1 MDWVVAASIA
11 EVVGAIA
18 VVVSLIY
25 LSIQIRAGTKA
36 TKAAAFQAVV
46 QSEMDFA
53 SIVIEN
59 AGTWEKIVTDAPL
72 SEGEETRAAIVL
84 YNLFMLD
91 SERRFHQ
98 YNAGYLEAAA
108 WEGRLRSLPLVV
120 KFSIFDRWKSS
131 LGGMAHSA
139 DFLELL
145 DELSSDDPTPSSE
158 KSN

>member
-1 MDWVVAASIA
+1 MNWEAI
-11 EVVGAIA
+11 GAIGEILGA
-18 VVVSLIY
+18 AGVILTLGY
-25 LSIQIRAGTKA
+25 LAFQIRAGTKA
-36 TKAAAFQAVV
+36 TKAAAFQAVL
-46 QSEMDFA
+46 QSEMEFA
-53 SIVIEN
+53 SILIEN

-72 SEGEETRAAIVL
+72 SEGEETRVAIVL

-98 YNAGYLEAAA
+98 YNSGYLEASA
-108 WEGRLRSLPLVV
+108 WEGRLRALPLLV
-120 KFSIFDRWKSS
+120 KFSIFERWKTS

-158 KSN
+158 NGY

>member
-36 TKAAAFQAVV
+36 TKAGAFQAVV

-72 SEGEETRAAIVL
+72 SEGQETRAAIVL

-98 YNAGYLEAAA
+98 YNAGYLETAA
-108 WEGRLRSLPLVV
+108 WEGRLRALPLVV

-139 DFLELL
+139 DFLKLL
-145 DELSSDDPTPSSE
+145 DELSSDDPTSSSE
-158 KSN
+158 KGN

>member
-1 MDWVVAASIA
+1 MNWEAI
-11 EVVGAIA
+11 GAIGEILGA
-18 VVVSLIY
+18 AGVILTLGY
-25 LSIQIRAGTKA
+25 LAFQIRAGTKA
-36 TKAAAFQAVV
+36 TKAAAFQAVL
-46 QSEMDFA
+46 QSEMEFA
-53 SIVIEN
+53 SILIEN

-72 SEGEETRAAIVL
+72 SEGEETRVAIVL

-98 YNAGYLEAAA
+98 YNSGYLEASA
-108 WEGRLRSLPLVV
+108 WEGRLRSLPLLV
-120 KFSIFDRWKSS
+120 KFSIFERWKTS

-158 KSN
+158 NGY

>member
-36 TKAAAFQAVV
+36 TKAAAFQAVA

-72 SEGEETRAAIVL
+72 SEGQETRAAIVL

-98 YNAGYLEAAA
+98 YNSGYLEASA
-108 WEGRLRSLPLVV
+108 WEGRLRALPLLV
-120 KFSIFDRWKSS
+120 KFSIFERWKTS

-158 KSN
+158 NGN

>member
-1 MDWVVAASIA
+1 MNWEAI
-11 EVVGAIA
+11 GAIGEILGA
-18 VVVSLIY
+18 AGVILTLGY
-25 LSIQIRAGTKA
+25 LAFQIRAGTKA
-36 TKAAAFQAVV
+36 TKAAAFQAVL

-53 SIVIEN
+53 SILIEN

-72 SEGEETRAAIVL
+72 SEGEETRVAIVL

-98 YNAGYLEAAA
+98 YNSGYLEASA
-108 WEGRLRSLPLVV
+108 WEGRLRSLPLLV
-120 KFSIFDRWKSS
+120 KFSIFERWKTS

-145 DELSSDDPTPSSE
+145 DELSSDDPTSSSE
-158 KSN
+158 NGY

>member
-1 MDWVVAASIA
+1 MNWEAIGAVGEII
-11 EVVGAIA
+11 GAIA

-36 TKAAAFQAVV
+36 TKAAAFQAAV

-108 WEGRLRSLPLVV
+108 WDGRLRSLPLVV
-120 KFSIFDRWKSS
+120 KFSIFERWKSS

-145 DELSSDDPTPSSE
+145 DELSSDDPTPNSE
-158 KSN
+158 NGN